1 MSLVKFQQFIFMSFQ
16 HFKKYYILINKL
28 EIYSKISK
36 IKMGQFAKNDLKLYF
51 EYKKKIINFNQ
62 MQK

>member
-1 MSLVKFQQFIFMSFQ
+1 MSFQ